1 MLDIKSM
8 VMIIKINLIWI
19 NDLFMIM
26 VITIII
32 IINMMI
38 TIMIII
44 IVTIIIIIII
54 NMMIMIITI
63 MISRGRVMMGMR
75 GMSRGPGRP
84 PLSNMGA
91 MPRSI
96 LMMIIEMKTMML
108 MMTVMMMMMMTVV
121 IIMMMVIRMM
131 GRGSRGGLLP
141 SVRGRPSLVSNGMGR
156 GIMPG

>member
-8 VMIIKINLIWI
+8 IMIIKINLIWI

-32 IINMMI
+32 IINMM
-38 TIMIII
+38 
-44 IVTIIIIIII
+44 
-54 NMMIMIITI
+54 ITI

-96 LMMIIEMKTMML
+96 LMTIMMMMMKTMML
-108 MMTVMMMMMMTVV
+108 MMMMMMMM
-121 IIMMMVIRMM
+121 IMIMVIRMM

>member
-1 MLDIKSM
+1 MRIILFMVVIKSM
-8 VMIIKINLIWI
+8 IMIIKINHIWI

-32 IINMMI
+32 IINMM
-38 TIMIII
+38 
-44 IVTIIIIIII
+44 
-54 NMMIMIITI
+54 ITI

-96 LMMIIEMKTMML
+96 LMTIMMMMMKTMML
-108 MMTVMMMMMMTVV
+108 MMMMMMMMMM
-121 IIMMMVIRMM
+121 IMIMVIRMM

-156 GIMPG
+156 GIMPGEFMTMMTNDPDQDYQQA